1 MLARSLLVGLGS
13 ASAYTMAPSR
23 MAGSVQ
29 AQPRAAVAQLPTWN
43 QRSSPAAHF
52 RMQVQQDIKPEDI
65 YDEFMGLDES
75 GASVK
80 LELDEKE
87 KLYLECLDSYY
98 NEGGKALLPDNKY
111 EQLKVD
117 LEFSSSRIMT
127 YSKDEIRYLLAN
139 KRYKMGQPVLSD
151 SEYDALRL
159 SLKKAGS
166 AVALHDAPTCN
177 LDGVCKMDMRVDK
190 GKTRLLYLPGWAGG
204 LLVFSEI
211 TFWTLHLDPL
221 LTLLLGVVPV
231 YFFANF
237 FTTKIF
243 AQEPLVA
250 TSPCP
255 KCDALLTVYF
265 GDLLSVQ
272 TDGIIPTASGPP
284 QPQIQV
290 TCGSGSGSNPQP
302 EPPDIRHPQPSP
314 SPEPQP

>member
-1 MLARSLLVGLGS
+1 MLVRSLLVGLGS

-290 TCGSGSGSNPQP
+290 TCGSGSGSTPQP
-302 EPPDIRHPQPSP
+302 
-314 SPEPQP
+314 

>member
-1 MLARSLLVGLGS
+1 MDPANSTAHLCLGMLARSLLVGLGS

-23 MAGSVQ
+23 MAGSVH

-159 SLKKAGS
+159 SLKK
-166 AVALHDAPTCN
+166 
-177 LDGVCKMDMRVDK
+177 
-190 GKTRLLYLPGWAGG
+190 
-204 LLVFSEI
+204 
-211 TFWTLHLDPL
+211 
-221 LTLLLGVVPV
+221 V
-231 YFFANF
+231 Y
-237 FTTKIF
+237 I
-243 AQEPLVA
+243 
-250 TSPCP
+250 SP
-255 KCDALLTVYF
+255 
-265 GDLLSVQ
+265 
-272 TDGIIPTASGPP
+272 
-284 QPQIQV
+284 
-290 TCGSGSGSNPQP
+290 
-302 EPPDIRHPQPSP
+302 
-314 SPEPQP
+314 

>member
-1 MLARSLLVGLGS
+1 M
-13 ASAYTMAPSR
+13 
-23 MAGSVQ
+23 
-29 AQPRAAVAQLPTWN
+29 
-43 QRSSPAAHF
+43 
-52 RMQVQQDIKPEDI
+52 
-65 YDEFMGLDES
+65 
-75 GASVK
+75 
-80 LELDEKE
+80 
-87 KLYLECLDSYY
+87 
-98 NEGGKALLPDNKY
+98 
-111 EQLKVD
+111 
-117 LEFSSSRIMT
+117 
-127 YSKDEIRYLLAN
+127 
-139 KRYKMGQPVLSD
+139 
-151 SEYDALRL
+151 
-159 SLKKAGS
+159 
-166 AVALHDAPTCN
+166 ALHDAPTCN

-211 TFWTLHLDPL
+211 TFWTLHLDPI
-221 LTLLLGVVPV
+221 LTLLLGAVPV

-272 TDGIIPTASGPP
+272 TDGIIPSAAGPP
-284 QPQIQV
+284 QPQITV
-290 TCGSGSGSNPQP
+290 NCGSGSGSNPQP

>member
-302 EPPDIRHPQPSP
+302 
-314 SPEPQP
+314 

>member
-1 MLARSLLVGLGS
+1 MLVRSLLVGLGS

-23 MAGSVQ
+23 MAGSVH
-29 AQPRAAVAQLPTWN
+29 AQPRAAVAQLPAWN

-52 RMQVQQDIKPEDI
+52 RMQVQEDIKPEDI
-65 YDEFMGLDES
+65 YDDFMGLDES

-80 LELDEKE
+80 LGLDEKE
-87 KLYLECLDSYY
+87 KLYLECLDSFY

-151 SEYDALRL
+151 SEYNDLRL
-159 SLKKAGS
+159 KLKKAGS
-166 AVALHDAPTCN
+166 SVALHDNPTCN
-177 LDGVCKMDMRVDK
+177 IDGICKMDMRVDK

-231 YFFANF
+231 YFFANV

-255 KCDALLTVYF
+255 RCSSLLTVYF
-265 GDLLSVQ
+265 GDLLNVQ
-272 TDGIIPTASGPP
+272 TDGIIPSAKGPP
-284 QPQIQV
+284 QPQIEV
-290 TCGSGSGSNPQP
+290 TCASCKETLIADRDNMIISTTAPAP
-302 EPPDIRHPQPSP
+302 KAA
-314 SPEPQP
+314 

>member
-23 MAGSVQ
+23 MAGSVH

-159 SLKKAGS
+159 SLKK
-166 AVALHDAPTCN
+166 VYILLPNPNPNPNPDPDPDPDPNPNPNPT
-177 LDGVCKMDMRVDK
+177 
-190 GKTRLLYLPGWAGG
+190 
-204 LLVFSEI
+204 
-211 TFWTLHLDPL
+211 
-221 LTLLLGVVPV
+221 LTLTLTL
-231 YFFANF
+231 
-237 FTTKIF
+237 
-243 AQEPLVA
+243 PLTRSA
-250 TSPCP
+250 
-255 KCDALLTVYF
+255 
-265 GDLLSVQ
+265 
-272 TDGIIPTASGPP
+272 
-284 QPQIQV
+284 
-290 TCGSGSGSNPQP
+290 
-302 EPPDIRHPQPSP
+302 
-314 SPEPQP
+314 